1 MGSGY
6 GGFEAR
12 VKDLVHTARMVDF
25 DFARYVLERRGEV
38 AIRAHTGTA
47 YGFAGERKLRR
58 TFIGTR
64 PVTMAVEATTRLWND
79 RARDELLGAARLA
92 SDDQPR
98 VWTAAKRAA
107 EGLRTTTPAVY
118 VAPPTFQVKMAA
130 LGTDDQPYLVVRA
143 DVADALSDSE
153 LVAALGHE
161 LGHIHN
167 GHVTYVTTE
176 HYLAHAAGFFVRWM
190 VQPAL
195 MALKA
200 WTRRAEITCDRA
212 ALLACRDLDT
222 ALATLIKLEV
232 GIDRGKDFDV
242 AAYLAAAEPAPEEK
256 GLTRRVGDRIGAF
269 GQLFSAHPLLPKRIA
284 ALRLFSQGALYVQ
297 VTGGDPAGR
306 ASTDDLDKQVADL
319 LSVF

>member
-1 MGSGY
+1 
-6 GGFEAR
+6 
-12 VKDLVHTARMVDF
+12 
-25 DFARYVLERRGEV
+25 V

-118 VAPPTFQVKMAA
+118 VAPPTFQVKLAA
-130 LGTDDQPYLVVRA
+130 LGTDDQPYLVIRA

-242 AAYLAAAEPAPEEK
+242 AAYLAAAEPAPEDK
-256 GLTRRVGDRIGAF
+256 GLTRRVGERIGAV

-284 ALRLFSQGALYVQ
+284 ALRLFAEGALYVQ

-306 ASTDDLDKQVADL
+306 ASTDDIDKQVADL